1 MSRNAIRSGLVCACL
16 GALAPALAGAK
27 DGEGVAIFNGRDL
40 NGWTATGSAVFTV
53 EDGVLV
59 GTQTDGKGGDLRTD
73 ATWSDFDLR
82 FSYRVKWPANS
93 GVWFRDKYQFDILKH
108 PKPVAFSGTLYCPG
122 KLFLATNTVEALEHR
137 DDWNEGRVLA
147 VGDRLQ
153 MWLNGTQVADVRDAT
168 QAAGRVGVQV
178 HAGDGFKGMRIEIRS
193 MTLREVK

>member
-1 MSRNAIRSGLVCACL
+1 MSRNTIRAGLVCACL
-16 GALAPALAGAK
+16 GALALVSSGAK
-27 DGEGVAIFNGRDL
+27 DGDAAAIFNGRNLD
-40 NGWTATGSAVFTV
+40 GWTATGSAVFTV

-59 GTQTDGKGGDLRTD
+59 GTQTDGKGGDLFTT

-122 KLFLATNTVEALEHR
+122 KMFLATNTVEALEHR

-168 QAAGRVGVQV
+168 HAAGRVGVQV
-178 HAGDGFKGMRIEIRS
+178 HAGEGCKGMRIEIRS